1 MGKIKITKNLL
12 DEYRKTKV
20 EIPLLELELH
30 DMWTTESG
38 LGNSVILNGKDG
50 SKKPETVVGFDQERY
65 DRRKQILQYKKEKAR
80 TVEQWIDSIEDVE
93 TRMVF
98 KMYYTKG
105 LTFETISIKLGRIR
119 NGNYNRSG
127 DYIRMYIRDKFL
139 KENEIF

>member
-1 MGKIKITKNLL
+1 MGKIKITKKLL
-12 DEYRKTKV
+12 DEYRKTKI
-20 EIPLLELELH
+20 EIPLLELELY

-65 DRRKQILQYKKEKAR
+65 DRRKEILQHKKEKAR
-80 TVEQWIDSIEDVE
+80 IVERWIESIEDVE

-98 KMYYTKG
+98 KMYYTEG
-105 LTFETISIKLGRIR
+105 LGFEAISIKLGRI
-119 NGNYNRSG
+119 RSG

-139 KENEIF
+139 KENGIS